1 MCHPWSLLLPSRCWD
16 LIRVWPRVFLDRPQ
30 RRRNTFCFLRPGQ
43 VPKCHKAFVTARV
56 TGKVTAPPLG
66 AHSSYAAKLGGV
78 GGRGCQ
84 RHAADCVCPRG
95 DMLIVYQSRNTA
107 RESLLG
113 AAIWLLLHPKQLH
126 PSCPSPRRQRALVP
140 SCCGRRQSSGF
151 VRGSLEGKL
160 SSGAR
165 RHPRLPGGRQGARRA
180 GGRAPPGSV
189 LLFPH
194 ILSGSR
200 RAGGEPGRLRR
211 REQRGR
217 QLPCM
222 GKAGTGGRAAA
233 RSAGLTRDTP
243 EHPRAA
249 SPAPPPGRWLPGP
262 GAFRPSSGGR
272 PGALLPGGGAL
283 VGGLSRPFS
292 RSPTNEQRNP
302 YPGAASTAVLPL
314 RFPPRRD
321 RRHPSVS
328 PPAPAPLVGIP
339 GTWQGAEQAAG
350 GGEVEQG
357 APRPLHAGPIR
368 AGSAGGTG
376 AVPGRAGGRGGAGG
390 TWSSPGPGGV
400 GRGDQLPAPT
410 LPARYPT
417 SPCRIAHSRSSPH
430 SVPGTLG
437 SVHTAAGMAD
447 WPPALWVRAGHP
459 WYSPTPALAS
469 SERALLLRTG
479 HPRYR
484 FSLFWESLAQV
495 CITSSPPGSSDPRP
509 GSHHLLICSWHPQLN
524 LTLPFMPHAGMG
536 TADEPSVGHH
546 LGAFG
551 QFQDT
556 WVCQHS

>member
-1 MCHPWSLLLPSRCWD
+1 MLPSRCWD

-140 SCCGRRQSSGF
+140 SCCERRQSSGF

-292 RSPTNEQRNP
+292 RSPTNGQRNP
-302 YPGAASTAVLPL
+302 CPGAASTAVLPL

-376 AVPGRAGGRGGAGG
+376 AVPGRAGGRGGAGRG
-390 TWSSPGPGGV
+390 GRHVVQPRPRRSGEGGPAAGPHSAGPLPHISVSDSTFSVQSSFGPGHPRFGSHRRRH
-400 GRGDQLPAPT
+400 GRLA
-410 LPARYPT
+410 
-417 SPCRIAHSRSSPH
+417 
-430 SVPGTLG
+430 PGTLG
-437 SVHTAAGMAD
+437 SGRTSLVQSDTG
-447 WPPALWVRAGHP
+447 LGILRAG
-459 WYSPTPALAS
+459 TPAS
-469 SERALLLRTG
+469 DRT
-479 HPRYR
+479 PPVPV
-484 FSLFWESLAQV
+484 FSVLGILSPGLYHF
-495 CITSSPPGSSDPRP
+495 ITP
-509 GSHHLLICSWHPQLN
+509 W
-524 LTLPFMPHAGMG
+524 FK
-536 TADEPSVGHH
+536 
-546 LGAFG
+546 
-551 QFQDT
+551 
-556 WVCQHS
+556 